1 MHPAPIGRS
10 RRLRPDTV
18 AMPNNTARIVASVAE
33 LIQKRTAAESVRGKT
48 RLTKPRRSRGRFA
61 GRSLTRALEQML
73 RDVSVASFQAR
84 CCKDFTRVD
93 IRIGAGAPYVLET
106 GLGSGASFVLAA
118 KAAGY
123 NFSQLVNRIV
133 DVAHRRYFFPMQTP
147 MHASGIS
154 RTLKA
159 RQSCTAR
166 KAWWLHRSKLEKR
179 SVLIPCGNA
188 LVC

>member
-1 MHPAPIGRS
+1 MHPAPIGRG
-10 RRLRPDTV
+10 RRLRPDTGRH
-18 AMPNNTARIVASVAE
+18 AEQHCPIVASVAE
-33 LIQKRTAAESVRGKT
+33 PMQKGTAAESVPGKT

-73 RDVSVASFQAR
+73 RDVSVASFRAC

-93 IRIGAGAPYVLET
+93 IRIGAGTPYVLET

-133 DVAHRRYFFPMQTP
+133 DVATAVTFSQCRR
-147 MHASGIS
+147 
-154 RTLKA
+154 R
-159 RQSCTAR
+159 CTR
-166 KAWWLHRSKLEKR
+166 VEYPEH
-179 SVLIPCGNA
+179 
-188 LVC
+188 

>member
-1 MHPAPIGRS
+1 
-10 RRLRPDTV
+10 
-18 AMPNNTARIVASVAE
+18 
-33 LIQKRTAAESVRGKT
+33 VRGKT

-133 DVAHRRYFFPMQTP
+133 DVAHPPYFFPIPPPIHPT
-147 MHASGIS
+147 AIS
-154 RTLKA
+154 PTLKA
-159 RQSCTAR
+159 R
-166 KAWWLHRSKLEKR
+166 
-179 SVLIPCGNA
+179 P
-188 LVC
+188 